1 VTSCSGMVH
10 RLPGR
15 DQRSAGDRS
24 EAIIVVVEPGVYFVL
39 VTQMASFLARMTPS
53 SLACVG
59 RTLVQ
64 E

>member
-1 VTSCSGMVH
+1 MVH
-10 RLPGR
+10 RLLGR
-15 DQRSAGDRS
+15 DQLSAGDRS